1 MTPNKK
7 KALIKILEKLIP
19 YWDLAE
25 GFLLLIK
32 VTEDEHLED
41 RLLELIY
48 DQVKKIE
55 NKEKQK
61 KIREQISV
69 LKQHNAMMEL
79 DRKEAE
85 NLLDSL
91 LSMME
96 E

>member
-1 MTPNKK
+1 MH
-7 KALIKILEKLIP
+7 ILEQLIP

-32 VTEDEHLED
+32 VSEDENLED

-48 DQVKKIE
+48 DQVKKIQ
-55 NKEKQK
+55 NKEKQQ
-61 KIREQISV
+61 KIREQIQV
-69 LKQHNAMMEL
+69 LKQHNAMMEM

-85 NLLDSL
+85 TLLDSL